1 MDSLALCGRSILVV
15 EDEPF
20 TALEVVTDLGHAGA
34 KVYSAHRLRDALHMA
49 EHPALSA
56 VVIAQRLGTDH
67 TAPVCRR
74 LADLGIPFVLHTR
87 YDVSEARQKWPDA
100 PVVTK
105 PASPRELVRAVVGL
119 LT

>member
-1 MDSLALCGRSILVV
+1 MESLALCGRSILVI
-15 EDEPF
+15 EEEPF
-20 TALEVVTDLGHAGA
+20 TALEAVTDLSDAGA

-56 VVIAQRLGTDH
+56 VVIAQRLGADH

-74 LADLGIPFVLHTR
+74 LADLGIPFVFHTR
-87 YDVSEARQKWPDA
+87 YDVTEAKQNWPDA

>member
-1 MDSLALCGRSILVV
+1 MSASSVQARKCSI
-15 EDEPF
+15 
-20 TALEVVTDLGHAGA
+20 
-34 KVYSAHRLRDALHMA
+34 A
-49 EHPALSA
+49 EATCWRGSLSA

-74 LADLGIPFVLHTR
+74 LADLGIPFVFHTR
-87 YDVSEARQKWPDA
+87 YDVTEAKQNWPDA
-100 PVVTK
+100 PVVKK